1 MKINNQPTPPSAAQ
15 AGKTDATQ
23 SASGRRG
30 SLGRTSSGSGAD
42 GVELSTLAERI
53 SQGLEVAEGSR
64 AAYVSRIA
72 ESIRSG
78 QYQVDSLAI
87 SRGLIDEAT
96 SKK

>member
-1 MKINNQPTPPSAAQ
+1 MKINNQPTAPSAAQ

-23 SASGRRG
+23 SAGRRG